1 MTLGGSRYKHGELI
15 ACKGLKSRLIY
26 IVYEGSVRSCSILSD
41 FSTNMKTAPVQ
52 SSFRH
57 QNSIT
62 VKKMNEA
69 EESSIETREYSF
81 EENLTVVKEANSQSI
96 SNHEGNVPSDE
107 QHLAR

>member
-1 MTLGGSRYKHGELI
+1 
-15 ACKGLKSRLIY
+15 
-26 IVYEGSVRSCSILSD
+26 
-41 FSTNMKTAPVQ
+41 
-52 SSFRH
+52 
-57 QNSIT
+57 
-62 VKKMNEA
+62 MNEA